1 MNKNNGTGV
10 AGRWNPGTSPAAG
23 GRVVY
28 HQAECGGKRGEADD
42 EGFAQ
47 GFWFDMKREHM
58 MEAVAATIEAGLQS
72 GVKGIA
78 NWWQEVNASPAWQ
91 ENIFLGLAIAYA
103 VIGLVALVSHLH
115 PPPPPPPP
123 HQHQYHRFFAPLDH
137 LPPFIVALFLG
148 LLYGLSLSLPLT
160 EQVYFLVCSSLLL
173 AMP

>member
-1 MNKNNGTGV
+1 
-10 AGRWNPGTSPAAG
+10 
-23 GRVVY
+23 
-28 HQAECGGKRGEADD
+28 
-42 EGFAQ
+42 
-47 GFWFDMKREHM
+47 MKREHM

-123 HQHQYHRFFAPLDH
+123 HHHHHHHYHRFFAPLDH
-137 LPPFIVALFLG
+137 LPPFIIALFLG

-173 AMP
+173 PIP